1 MSSKASTNMNSYST
15 RKTRSS
21 SGRVKT
27 DPRASRRS
35 KNRRPGA
42 KKATST
48 IEVSDNTHS
57 ISMTTSPASHHGER
71 ANAFEAVI
79 TAPSGQTF
87 KALFHLDPCVHARL
101 RRSLDKERRKSRKSH
116 HRSVGNHQ
124 DLHGVLCMESS
135 TIDGPVQNVGSR
147 RANMPSSSPLP
158 DSNVGDSD
166 QSEESPTPDW
176 VEAMAEVANRML
188 EGSTMDANDHL
199 IQQENPQTPP
209 PANLNVA
216 PGWEDVFSPTPPPPL
231 RRLPVF
237 QELSKILAPT
247 TPFDF
252 GFPDPTRANS
262 ANIIDSHLSGNQ
274 IGNLPSHGHGLIH
287 QSTSSNIW
295 EVKAAQRRLENELEL
310 EAQSVIH
317 PGTDQALDLEEQI
330 FARGGI
336 N

>member
-1 MSSKASTNMNSYST
+1 MNSSST

-21 SGRVKT
+21 SGRIKT

-48 IEVSDNTHS
+48 IEVSDNTHP
-57 ISMTTSPASHHGER
+57 ISMATSPASHHGER

-147 RANMPSSSPLP
+147 RANIPSSSPLP
-158 DSNVGDSD
+158 DTNASDST

-188 EGSTMDANDHL
+188 EGSTMDAGGHP

-216 PGWEDVFSPTPPPPL
+216 PGWEDVLSPPPPL

-237 QELSKILAPT
+237 QELSKILTPT
-247 TPFDF
+247 SPFNF
-252 GFPDPTRANS
+252 GFPDPTGANS

-274 IGNLPSHGHGLIH
+274 IGNLPSHGHGLLH
-287 QSTSSNIW
+287 RSTSNNIW
-295 EVKAAQRRLENELEL
+295 EVKAAQRRLEKELEL
-310 EAQSVIH
+310 EAQTVIH
-317 PGTDQALDLEEQI
+317 PGTDLALDLEEQI

-336 N
+336 NLLTRLD

>member
-1 MSSKASTNMNSYST
+1 MNNAST
-15 RKTRSS
+15 RKTRNS

-35 KNRRPGA
+35 KNRRPSA
-42 KKATST
+42 KKDTST
-48 IEVSDNTHS
+48 IELPDNTCS
-57 ISMTTSPASHHGER
+57 ISMSNSPTSHHGQR

-87 KALFHLDPCVHARL
+87 KALFQLDPSVHARL

-116 HRSVGNHQ
+116 YRSVGNHQ

-135 TIDGPVQNVGSR
+135 TIDGPIQNVGSW
-147 RANMPSSSPLP
+147 RAKIPSNTSSPLP
-158 DSNVGDSD
+158 DTNAGDSN

-176 VEAMAEVANRML
+176 VEAMAEMANRML
-188 EGSTMDANDHL
+188 ENSTMDAGGHP

-216 PGWEDVFSPTPPPPL
+216 PGWEDVLSPPPL

-237 QELSKILAPT
+237 QELSKILTPNS
-247 TPFDF
+247 PFDF
-252 GFPDPTRANS
+252 GFPDPTGPNN
-262 ANIIDSHLSGNQ
+262 ANIIGSHLSGNQ
-274 IGNLPSHGHGLIH
+274 TGNLPSHGHRLIQ
-287 QSTSSNIW
+287 QSTSNNIW
-295 EVKAAQRRLENELEL
+295 EIKAAQRRLENELEL
-310 EAQSVIH
+310 EAQTVIH
-317 PGTDQALDLEEQI
+317 HGTDQALDMEEQI
-330 FARGGI
+330 FSRGGL

>member
-1 MSSKASTNMNSYST
+1 MSSKASSNMNNAST
-15 RKTRSS
+15 RKTRNS

-35 KNRRPGA
+35 KNRRPSA
-42 KKATST
+42 KKASST
-48 IEVSDNTHS
+48 IELPDNTCS
-57 ISMTTSPASHHGER
+57 ISMSNSPTSHHGQR

-87 KALFHLDPCVHARL
+87 KALFQLDPSVHARL

-135 TIDGPVQNVGSR
+135 TIDGPVQNVGSW

-158 DSNVGDSD
+158 DTNAGDSN

-176 VEAMAEVANRML
+176 VGAMAEVANRML
-188 EGSTMDANDHL
+188 ESSTMDAND
-199 IQQENPQTPP
+199 QQENPQTPP
-209 PANLNVA
+209 PANLKVA
-216 PGWEDVFSPTPPPPL
+216 PGWEDVLSPPPPL

-252 GFPDPTRANS
+252 GIPDPTRENS
-262 ANIIDSHLSGNQ
+262 ANIIDSQ
-274 IGNLPSHGHGLIH
+274 LPGYGLHH
-287 QSTSSNIW
+287 QSPFNNIW
-295 EVKAAQRRLENELEL
+295 EIKAAQRRLENDLEL
-310 EAQSVIH
+310 EAQTVIH
-317 PGTDQALDLEEQI
+317 HGSDQALDLEEQI

>member
-1 MSSKASTNMNSYST
+1 MNNAST
-15 RKTRSS
+15 RKTRNS

-35 KNRRPGA
+35 KNRRPSA
-42 KKATST
+42 KKASST
-48 IEVSDNTHS
+48 IELPDNICS
-57 ISMTTSPASHHGER
+57 ISMSNSPTSHHGQR

-87 KALFHLDPCVHARL
+87 KALFQLDPSVHARL

-124 DLHGVLCMESS
+124 DLHGVLCIESS
-135 TIDGPVQNVGSR
+135 TIDGPVQNVGSW

-158 DSNVGDSD
+158 DTNAGDSN

-188 EGSTMDANDHL
+188 EGSTMDAND
-199 IQQENPQTPP
+199 QQENPQTPP
-209 PANLNVA
+209 PTNLKVA
-216 PGWEDVFSPTPPPPL
+216 PGWEDVLSPPPPL

-262 ANIIDSHLSGNQ
+262 ANIIDSHLSRNQ
-274 IGNLPSHGHGLIH
+274 IGNLPCHGHGLIH
-287 QSTSSNIW
+287 QSTSNNIW
-295 EVKAAQRRLENELEL
+295 EVKAAQRRLENDLEL
-310 EAQSVIH
+310 EAQTVIH

>member
-1 MSSKASTNMNSYST
+1 MNNAST
-15 RKTRSS
+15 RKTRNS

-35 KNRRPGA
+35 KNRRPSA
-42 KKATST
+42 KKDTST
-48 IEVSDNTHS
+48 IELPDNTCS
-57 ISMTTSPASHHGER
+57 ISMSNSPTSHHGQR

-87 KALFHLDPCVHARL
+87 KALFQLDPSVHARL
-101 RRSLDKERRKSRKSH
+101 RRSLDKERRKSRKNH

-135 TIDGPVQNVGSR
+135 TIDGPVQNVGSW

-158 DSNVGDSD
+158 DTNAGDSN

-176 VEAMAEVANRML
+176 VKAMAGVANRML
-188 EGSTMDANDHL
+188 EGSTMDVND
-199 IQQENPQTPP
+199 QQDNPQTPP
-209 PANLNVA
+209 PANLKVA
-216 PGWEDVFSPTPPPPL
+216 PGWEDVLSPTPPPPPL

-237 QELSKILAPT
+237 QEFSKILAPT
-247 TPFDF
+247 SPFDF
-252 GFPDPTRANS
+252 GF
-262 ANIIDSHLSGNQ
+262 
-274 IGNLPSHGHGLIH
+274 LPSHGHGLIH
-287 QSTSSNIW
+287 QSTSNNIW

-310 EAQSVIH
+310 EAQTVIY

>member
-1 MSSKASTNMNSYST
+1 MSSKASTNMNSSST

-158 DSNVGDSD
+158 DTNAGDSN

-176 VEAMAEVANRML
+176 VGAMAEVANRML
-188 EGSTMDANDHL
+188 ESSTMDAND
-199 IQQENPQTPP
+199 QQENPQTPP
-209 PANLNVA
+209 PANLKVA
-216 PGWEDVFSPTPPPPL
+216 PGWEDVLSPPPPL

-247 TPFDF
+247 SPFDF

-262 ANIIDSHLSGNQ
+262 ANIIDSQ
-274 IGNLPSHGHGLIH
+274 LPGYGLHH
-287 QSTSSNIW
+287 QSPFNNIW
-295 EVKAAQRRLENELEL
+295 EIKAAQRRLENDLEL
-310 EAQSVIH
+310 EAQTVIY

>member
-1 MSSKASTNMNSYST
+1 MNNAST
-15 RKTRSS
+15 RKTRNS

-35 KNRRPGA
+35 KNRRPSA
-42 KKATST
+42 QKASSTS
-48 IEVSDNTHS
+48 ELPDNICS
-57 ISMTTSPASHHGER
+57 ISMSNSPTSHHGQR

-87 KALFHLDPCVHARL
+87 KALFQLDPSVHARL

-135 TIDGPVQNVGSR
+135 TIDGPIQNVGSW

-158 DSNVGDSD
+158 DTNAGDSN

-188 EGSTMDANDHL
+188 EGSTMDAND
-199 IQQENPQTPP
+199 QQENPQTPP

-216 PGWEDVFSPTPPPPL
+216 PGWEDVFSPTPPL

-237 QELSKILAPT
+237 QELSKIL
-247 TPFDF
+247 TPNSPFEF
-252 GFPDPTRANS
+252 GFPDPTGANN
-262 ANIIDSHLSGNQ
+262 ANIIGSHLSGNQ

-287 QSTSSNIW
+287 RSTSNNIW

-310 EAQSVIH
+310 EAQTVIH

>member
-1 MSSKASTNMNSYST
+1 MSSKASSNMNNAST
-15 RKTRSS
+15 RKTRNS

-35 KNRRPGA
+35 KNRRPSA
-42 KKATST
+42 KKDTST
-48 IEVSDNTHS
+48 IELPDNTCS
-57 ISMTTSPASHHGER
+57 ISMSNSPTSHHGQR

-87 KALFHLDPCVHARL
+87 KALFQLDPSVHARL
-101 RRSLDKERRKSRKSH
+101 RRSLDKERRKSRKNH

-135 TIDGPVQNVGSR
+135 TIDGPVQNVGSW
-147 RANMPSSSPLP
+147 RAKIPSNTSSPLP
-158 DSNVGDSD
+158 DTNAGDSN

-176 VEAMAEVANRML
+176 VKAMAGVANRML
-188 EGSTMDANDHL
+188 EGSTMDAND
-199 IQQENPQTPP
+199 QQDNPQTPP
-209 PANLNVA
+209 PANLKVA
-216 PGWEDVFSPTPPPPL
+216 PGWEDVLSPTPPPPPL

-237 QELSKILAPT
+237 QEFSKILAPT
-247 TPFDF
+247 SPFDF
-252 GFPDPTRANS
+252 GFPDPTQANS
-262 ANIIDSHLSGNQ
+262 ANIIDSHQS
-274 IGNLPSHGHGLIH
+274 GNLPSHGHGLIH
-287 QSTSSNIW
+287 QSTSNNIW

-310 EAQSVIH
+310 EAQTVIY